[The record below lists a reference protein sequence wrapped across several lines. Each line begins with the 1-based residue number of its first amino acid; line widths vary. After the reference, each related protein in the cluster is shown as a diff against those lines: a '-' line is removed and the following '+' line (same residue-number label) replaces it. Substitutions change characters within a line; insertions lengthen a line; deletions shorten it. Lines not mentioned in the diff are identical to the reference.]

1 MVEEELRVHPAEEAG
16 DEAGAEQA
24 AAPALDVAEGFT
36 ARMDRLDLLAKLFRG
51 FGDPIRLAVLQA
63 LEDGEKSVEELCELI
78 GVKQPRMSNHLACL
92 RWCQFVQ
99 SRREGQRVYYRLA
112 DPLVPQIIG
121 LGERLMAKHAE
132 RLYSCTRL

>member
-1 MVEEELRVHPAEEAG
+1 MVEEELRVLPDAMAHEPAQESAAGEA
-16 DEAGAEQA
+16 DEAS
-24 AAPALDVAEGFT
+24 

-51 FGDPIRLAVLQA
+51 FGDPVRLAVLQA
-63 LEDGEKSVEELCELI
+63 LEEGEKSVEELCELV

-99 SRREGQRVYYRLA
+99 TRREGQRVYYRLA
-112 DPLVPQIIG
+112 DPLVSQIIG
-121 LGERLMAKHAE
+121 LGERLMARHAE